1 MITNTVSLYTMV
13 MYGKGISN
21 DLIFTDRV
29 TSYIAEF
36 LRADGYELIFERL
49 IGPSMVRVSF
59 SKTLNRM
66 VTGSMNDLEYHAQLL
81 LRRGD
86 LTPWDVSSELN
97 GIPFSYINMNRPRD
111 AFQSMKL
118 NEGASHQAL

>member
-29 TSYIAEF
+29 TSHIAKF
-36 LRADGYELIFERL
+36 LRDDGYELIFERL

-66 VTGSMNDLEYHAQLL
+66 VTGS
-81 LRRGD
+81 
-86 LTPWDVSSELN
+86 
-97 GIPFSYINMNRPRD
+97 
-111 AFQSMKL
+111 
-118 NEGASHQAL
+118 